1 MDTAETLNEILAQL
15 KKVYSLLQ
23 RLPEIQ
29 AAAMMIEAD
38 AREYA
43 SRHGWKYEETI
54 NLCPPNQR

>member
-1 MDTAETLNEILAQL
+1 MEVEEALNEILLQL
-15 KKVYSLLQ
+15 QKIYSLLQ